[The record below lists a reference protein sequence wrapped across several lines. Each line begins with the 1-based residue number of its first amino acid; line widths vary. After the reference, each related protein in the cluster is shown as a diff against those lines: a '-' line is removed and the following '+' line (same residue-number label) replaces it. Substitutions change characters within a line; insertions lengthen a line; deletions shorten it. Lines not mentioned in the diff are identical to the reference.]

1 MEENTAIDLG
11 RLGRP
16 RLTILFWYNRDSKR
30 FQDLLTTCPTSN
42 RLKQKYVQTSLCA
55 AICCFFDPNSNAYL
69 IYLSR
74 YINLFFSVTVLFC
87 VIVN

>member
-30 FQDLLTTCPTSN
+30 FQDLLTTCPTST
-42 RLKQKYVQTSLCA
+42 RLKQKCVQTSLYA
-55 AICCFFDPNSNAYL
+55 ASSCFYDPNYNAYL
-69 IYLSR
+69 IYLG
-74 YINLFFSVTVLFC
+74 NFVLSVTVLYC
-87 VIVN
+87 MIVN